1 MDLDISPLSDG
12 LGARVECDLAR
23 PTAAD
28 AATQLTEALHR
39 YRLLVVP
46 DQNLNLP
53 GLLAAAALF
62 GPVDVATDSR
72 YTVKGSPGITVVS
85 NIHHGGQ
92 PVGIYDGDDEEE
104 WHADNSFK
112 PELNRATLLYSVI
125 TPDEGG
131 HTRFADATRA
141 YADLPDDMKAR
152 VDGLHAVHSIAQLA
166 DRQAEATGGHSSTA
180 SGTLSTLPEV
190 THPLAP
196 AHPVTGAR
204 ALLLGSMVVTRIP
217 ELPEVDSRRLLDDL
231 LAHTTGPDYQYTHRW
246 SQGDVVVWDNR
257 ALLHTASPCDS
268 TRHARLL
275 LRAAIG

>member
-1 MDLDISPLSDG
+1 MNLDISPLPDG

-28 AATQLTEALHR
+28 AATQLTAALHR

-46 DQNLNLP
+46 DQHLNLP
-53 GLLAAAALF
+53 DLLGAAGMF
-62 GPVDVATDSR
+62 GPVDVATDRR
-72 YTVKGSPGITVVS
+72 YTVPGFPSVTVVS
-85 NIHHGGQ
+85 NIRQGGQ
-92 PVGIYDGDDEEE
+92 PIGIYDGDEEEE

-112 PELNRATLLYSVI
+112 PELNRATLLYSII
-125 TPDEGG
+125 TPEVGG

-141 YADLPDDMKAR
+141 YADLPDNMKAQ

-166 DRQAEATGGHSSTA
+166 GRQAEAAGGHSSTA

-190 THPLAP
+190 THLLAP

-217 ELPEVDSRRLLDDL
+217 ELSEVDSRRLLDDL
-231 LAHTTGPDYQYTHRW
+231 LAHATGLDYRYTHRW

-275 LRAAIG
+275 LRVAIG